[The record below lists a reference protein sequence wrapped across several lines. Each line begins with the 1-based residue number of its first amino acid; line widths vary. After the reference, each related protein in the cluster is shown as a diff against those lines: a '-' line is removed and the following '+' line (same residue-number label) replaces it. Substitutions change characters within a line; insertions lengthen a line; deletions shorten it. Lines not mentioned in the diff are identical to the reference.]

1 MGTSEV
7 EPFQAGGQPE
17 NRMRSLTVVAITA
30 CGLATA
36 CSIRDDR
43 TVVTPQP
50 VQTAPPPV
58 VYAAPPAPPPL
69 PPDTRGPSRD
79 EYGFRYDAKGNR
91 IDASGRIISPQSTT
105 P

>member
-1 MGTSEV
+1 MK
-7 EPFQAGGQPE
+7 P
-17 NRMRSLTVVAITA
+17 LTVFAIVA

-50 VQTAPPPV
+50 AQAVAPPV
-58 VYAAPPAPPPL
+58 VYAAPTPPPRPL
-69 PPDTRGPSRD
+69 PPDTVGPSRD

>member
-1 MGTSEV
+1 MKL
-7 EPFQAGGQPE
+7 
-17 NRMRSLTVVAITA
+17 LTVFAIVA

-50 VQTAPPPV
+50 AQAVAPPV
-58 VYAAPPAPPPL
+58 VYAAPPPPPL
-69 PPDTRGPSRD
+69 PRDTVGPSRD
-79 EYGFRYDAKGNR
+79 EYGFRYDTKGNR

>member
-1 MGTSEV
+1 MK
-7 EPFQAGGQPE
+7 P
-17 NRMRSLTVVAITA
+17 LTAFAIVA

-43 TVVTPQP
+43 TVVAPQP
-50 VQTAPPPV
+50 AQAVAPPV
-58 VYAAPPAPPPL
+58 VYAAPPPPPL
-69 PPDTRGPSRD
+69 PPDTVGPRRD

-91 IDASGRIISPQSTT
+91 IDSGGRIISPQSTT